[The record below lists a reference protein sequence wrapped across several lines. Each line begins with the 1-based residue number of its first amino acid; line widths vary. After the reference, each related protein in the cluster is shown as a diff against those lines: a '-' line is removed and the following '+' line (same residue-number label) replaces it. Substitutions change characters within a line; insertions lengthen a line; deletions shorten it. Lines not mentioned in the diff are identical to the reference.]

1 MAIPQS
7 QLDIWS
13 NRGAM
18 ATSQSAY
25 ASIRDAL
32 TKTGSPLADRN
43 IDIFLQG
50 SYANATNIRAD
61 SDIDVVVL
69 YDEAWVADKSKLT
82 PNEIQLYDS
91 THVESTYKWQQLRDD
106 TIRALQQH
114 FGAGALSTGTKAI
127 RVATRAGSMT
137 ADVVP
142 AFGFKRYA
150 TFVNDNNCTGWWGI
164 QFWDSSS
171 NPIVNFPKWH
181 INNGEEKNQDSRTAG
196 RYKPTIRLFKNFR
209 NCLVDKHRL
218 AEDIAPSYFLEG
230 MLYNVPDEH
239 FMGSFD
245 ETVPTILDYLW
256 STAPDHFWSQNG
268 VVPLFGNNSTQWS
281 TQSIA
286 VLLQAMRNGWSNWGN
301 W

>member
-7 QLDIWS
+7 QLDTWS

-18 ATSQSAY
+18 VTSQLAY
-25 ASIRDAL
+25 ASIREAL
-32 TKTGSPLADRN
+32 TKTGSPLVDRN
-43 IDIFLQG
+43 LDIFLQG

-69 YDEAWVADKSKLT
+69 YDRAWVADTSRLT
-82 PNEIQLYDS
+82 PAEKQLYDS
-91 THVESTYKWQQLRDD
+91 THVESAYKWPQLRDD
-106 TIRALQQH
+106 TIRALQEH
-114 FGAGALSTGTKAI
+114 FGTGAVRTGTKAI
-127 RVATRAGSMT
+127 TVATRAGSMT

-150 TFVNDNNCTGWWGI
+150 AFVNDNNCKGWWGM
-164 QFWDSSS
+164 QFWDSSGKA
-171 NPIVNFPKWH
+171 IVNFPKGH
-181 INNGEEKNQDSRTAG
+181 IKNGEDKNQGTRTG
-196 RYKPTIRLFKNFR
+196 GLYKSTIRLFKNFR
-209 NCLVDKHRL
+209 NSLIDKRL
-218 AEDIAPSYFLEG
+218 LAGDIAPSYFLEG

-286 VLLQAMRNGWSNWGN
+286 VLLQTMRNGWSNWGN